1 MQAPDR
7 GARDRALERW
17 GPDPYD
23 SGSPRRGREGQRGYR
38 PSLDPGLTA
47 PTLNR
52 RRTGEAAERRPAPRI
67 LRTDE
72 IPARDLDPN
81 AVHVVERLQ
90 RFGHSAYL
98 VGGCVRDLLLRRVPK
113 DFDVATSARP
123 RQIRRVFRNC
133 RIIGRRF
140 KLAHVVFGEEIVET
154 STFRTI
160 PSGSSAGGGGGDLL
174 ITSDNE
180 FGTAEEDAQR
190 RDFTVN
196 ALFYDPARR
205 EVIDYVGGLDDLGSR
220 LIRTVGDPQIRFRED
235 PVRILR
241 AIKFASRLDFLFE
254 PATFDAMRDCA
265 GDLEKGAPP
274 RVLEEILRLLRSGT
288 AESAFRLLD
297 DTGSLAVILPEI
309 EVHLRA
315 CRRAGDGGDEEFFT
329 SLRELDRRFAAGEEP
344 SAGFALAVLFEG
356 LVQKAIARR
365 ARDRGGPQDL
375 LVLLDEAMGEFAE
388 RTRLSR
394 RDSGTARR
402 IALIRHRLAHSG
414 RRRQRPMALVR
425 QEGFDEALDL
435 LAIECAV
442 RPREELRELYLEW
455 HERRL
460 ELARQGGLEASDPTR
475 RARLLAGSDP
485 ATKLAPRSTPATSSV
500 APVLEAPRV
509 ERSAVSAT
517 SGGTPRAR
525 RRSRN
530 APAADPGAIEAA
542 AVDPQVEK
550 PAAIAPSPLAAPV
563 EPPERATPL
572 AVRAPKAAP
581 PQISSAAPTSTP
593 APRTSDREELPFG
606 FGVFE
611 EPEARPARVARR
623 RR

>member
-1 MQAPDR
+1 
-7 GARDRALERW
+7 
-17 GPDPYD
+17 
-23 SGSPRRGREGQRGYR
+23 
-38 PSLDPGLTA
+38 
-47 PTLNR
+47 LNR
-52 RRTGEAAERRPAPRI
+52 RRTGEAATRRPAPRI

-160 PSGSSAGGGGGDLL
+160 PSGSSAAGLGGGDLL

-205 EVIDYVGGLDDLGSR
+205 EVIDYIGGLDDLGSR

-241 AIKFASRLDFLFE
+241 AIKFASRLDFHFE

-297 DTGSLAVILPEI
+297 QTDALAVILPEI
-309 EVHLRA
+309 DQHLRA
-315 CRRAGDGGDEEFFT
+315 CRSAGDGGDEELFA

-356 LVQKAIARR
+356 LVQRAIARR
-365 ARDRGGPQDL
+365 SRDKGGPQDL
-375 LVLLDEAMGEFAE
+375 LSLLDEAMGDFAE

-402 IALIRHRLAHSG
+402 ISLIRHRLEHSG

-425 QEGFDEALDL
+425 QEDFDEALDL

-442 RPREELRELYLEW
+442 RPRGDLREIYLEW

-460 ELARQGGLEASDPTR
+460 ELAREGGLEASDPTR
-475 RARLLAGSDP
+475 RSRLLAEADP
-485 ATKLAPRSTPATSSV
+485 STKLAPHPAAARNPR
-500 APVLEAPRV
+500 APVPPAAPRV
-509 ERSAVSAT
+509 ERPAEPSRSEAAADAGAGASEAVS
-517 SGGTPRAR
+517 
-525 RRSRN
+525 RSAA
-530 APAADPGAIEAA
+530 APAAVR
-542 AVDPQVEK
+542 AVPRKISRVA
-550 PAAIAPSPLAAPV
+550 PAAMAPALPPTRAPRAHGAPSAPR
-563 EPPERATPL
+563 P
-572 AVRAPKAAP
+572 APQA
-581 PQISSAAPTSTP
+581 P
-593 APRTSDREELPFG
+593 APREPDVPREPDAPREPQTPGEPEELPFG
-606 FGVFE
+606 FGIFDAT
-611 EPEARPARVARR
+611 EARPVRPARPSRR